1 MHFIRAVI
9 LGATFCAGAAFSQE
23 MTPQSRVDIKTSYE
37 ADQASAALLP
47 VILRQ
52 AIFIAE
58 DKHIYERSLF
68 RSPVLSYFSLT
79 MTDTKQTGIN
89 LELLFGRLWFQVRV
103 ALALTKDEFLN
114 WYAQKVYLGL
124 NCFGVEDAAMAYFGK
139 SVDELTLEDAA
150 LLAALPRAPSQYNP
164 ERNADRAIERR
175 NFIIDEMLE
184 AGLIASAQAEQASE
198 TDIALRSLL
207 VPCQN

>member
-9 LGATFCAGAAFSQE
+9 LGATFCVGAAFSQE
-23 MTPQSRVDIKTSYE
+23 MTPQSRVDIKTSYV

-68 RSPVLSYFSLT
+68 RSPMLSYFSLT

-89 LELLFGRLWFQVRV
+89 LELL
-103 ALALTKDEFLN
+103 
-114 WYAQKVYLGL
+114 
-124 NCFGVEDAAMAYFGK
+124 
-139 SVDELTLEDAA
+139 
-150 LLAALPRAPSQYNP
+150 
-164 ERNADRAIERR
+164 
-175 NFIIDEMLE
+175 
-184 AGLIASAQAEQASE
+184 
-198 TDIALRSLL
+198 
-207 VPCQN
+207 